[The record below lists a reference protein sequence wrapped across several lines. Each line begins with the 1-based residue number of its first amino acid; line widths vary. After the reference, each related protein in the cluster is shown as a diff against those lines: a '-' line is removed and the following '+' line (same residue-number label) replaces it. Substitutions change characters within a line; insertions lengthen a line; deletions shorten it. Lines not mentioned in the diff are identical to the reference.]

1 MKRCFHSFAISSAHA
16 ARRFLTD
23 IFVVFY
29 SIWRLKNKCSD
40 RSNGS
45 LTSLPRLTNQPTSQP
60 TDWHESSQGSYTSNK
75 WEIKLLRYRQYSD
88 NFTKGL
94 LLSQDQTHKIFIIPK
109 IYLFLLSFLWQV
121 MMEFEVKRLVF
132 SSSATVYGQP
142 QYLPVDE
149 KHPTGTETCTV
160 ENCVPNRTCP

>member
-1 MKRCFHSFAISSAHA
+1 MFFINWKFDWKRKRCFHSFAISSAHA

-60 TDWHESSQGSYTSNK
+60 TDGHEREVTHPINEK
-75 WEIKLLRYRQYSD
+75 IKLLRYRQYPD

-109 IYLFLLSFLWQV
+109 YIYIFYLFFDRLWWSLRWSALSLAPVLPF
-121 MMEFEVKRLVF
+121 
-132 SSSATVYGQP
+132 TVNP
-142 QYLPVDE
+142 S
-149 KHPTGTETCTV
+149 
-160 ENCVPNRTCP
+160 TCPSTRNTQQVRRHAR